1 MKFFKNLL
9 KIHLLFLLLLAN
21 TDNISA
27 NYFFKNVHQPPK
39 TMNAIIQT
47 PTGNLAE
54 SRAFYETLG
63 FKKLAENIYTDG
75 KALVQ
80 INNARTARAGVKLFK
95 SSWQEE
101 IKLLKEI
108 TPVQEHKGEYLL
120 SDGSGMFIYLVEGE
134 PPVRFQKEEASFSTL
149 GNFMGISVETTDF
162 EKSVKIAEILG
173 FKKAMGGKE
182 HGYIVLMNDAGF
194 GLSFMT
200 PPCPHMFFN
209 PSLTYFNGKNNLS
222 VIEKIRALKIPITEE
237 ITEFNKEGIVD
248 NIIIRDPGGYGF
260 FIFSD

>member
-1 MKFFKNLL
+1 MNFFKILL
-9 KIHLLFLLLLAN
+9 KIAILVVLLQTNPDKCRAN
-21 TDNISA
+21 SI
-27 NYFFKNVHQPPK
+27 FKNIHQPPK
-39 TMNAIIQT
+39 NMNAIIQT

-108 TPVQEHKGEYLL
+108 TPVKEHKGEYLL
-120 SDGSGMFIYLVEGE
+120 SDGSGMYIYLVEGE
-134 PPVRFQKEEASFSTL
+134 PPVSFQKEENSFSTL
-149 GNFMGISVETTDF
+149 GNFIGVSAETTDML
-162 EKSVKIAEILG
+162 KSVKIVEILG
-173 FKKAMGGKE
+173 FKKTMGAVEYGF
-182 HGYIVLMNDAGF
+182 IALSNDAGF
-194 GLSFMT
+194 GFSFMK

-209 PSLTYFNGKNNLS
+209 PSLTYFNGEKNLD
-222 VIEKIRALKIPITEE
+222 VIENIRALKIPITEE